1 MVKPVL
7 FGIVCAIAGIGGQW
21 FALNMASFW
30 PSASSSSAKPA
41 YEVRRVGVL
50 NVPIIRKGELQ
61 GYIVIR
67 LGYAVDGPTGDFDAR
82 TVEAIMQDE
91 AFRTIY
97 ADNSLDPKKLENFD
111 LNGLTRKIA
120 ERVRSRVSSESFKD
134 ALVNEFQFVP
144 VSALR

>member
-1 MVKPVL
+1 
-7 FGIVCAIAGIGGQW
+7 
-21 FALNMASFW
+21 
-30 PSASSSSAKPA
+30 
-41 YEVRRVGVL
+41 
-50 NVPIIRKGELQ
+50 
-61 GYIVIR
+61 
-67 LGYAVDGPTGDFDAR
+67 
-82 TVEAIMQDE
+82 MQDE